1 MKKIFWIILII
12 IGVFVIYQCGNYL
25 VNYLNIKKVELSVLG
40 DNGEY
45 IVIDQD
51 KYDIGKI
58 KRYCALIN
66 KNKNYDVE
74 LAVIGKYK
82 IIINEKE
89 TISFDIYENEQY
101 ASYNANIIRIPK
113 DLIEYIKTIKID

>member
-1 MKKIFWIILII
+1 MKKVFWIILII

-25 VNYLNIKKVELSVLG
+25 VNYLNIKNVELSVLD

-89 TISFDIYENEQY
+89 TISFDIYENAQY

-113 DLIEYIKTIKID
+113 DLIDYIKTIKID